1 MTFLLQTAKRL
12 RLAAIALAALAACS
26 AAGLE
31 AFDRLYDSSLPF
43 ALRQA
48 RSEAF
53 GERSPLELEAKALL
67 AQVSRD
73 LDLPELLAVRVGLG
87 DGLSERATSA
97 RFNSLN
103 FRIVISERLIE
114 EPAPYRRFVLLHEIG
129 HAVAQITGAQP
140 RWLGARSPQT
150 NEVLSQSLLGS
161 QLFHESYADL
171 FAITWALRQNPADSG
186 AWRQIGMAM
195 GAPPLRPSAAH
206 NTFISERL
214 LKPRLESLRQSRPAE
229 LLQGVQ
235 DIASE
240 GAAITIAHFEA
251 EREAVCFMGPRALAK
266 YARNTGYASAHLPW
280 ENAQTFPLSPGEPYA
295 EAIEELASLRSRA
308 PFANPWRQAIWRS
321 RDAIAEALAA
331 GAQDGLS
338 PQAVGEL
345 AKARLFASHRDALSV
360 ETFAASHA
368 AAQLARAQ
376 SQPPWI
382 ERLYERALEAA
393 DSAFPAPSPSC
404 PKL

>member
-1 MTFLLQTAKRL
+1 MTFLKTTAKRL
-12 RLAAIALAALAACS
+12 KIASILLAAGLLYS

-48 RSEAF
+48 QSEAL
-53 GERSPLELEAKALL
+53 GERSPIELEAKALL
-67 AQVSRD
+67 AEVSSD
-73 LDLPELLAVRVGLG
+73 LGLPELMAVRVGLG
-87 DGLSERATSA
+87 DGLAARATSA

-103 FRIVISERLIE
+103 FRIVISHTLAD
-114 EPAPYRRFVLLHEIG
+114 EPASYRRFVLLHEIG

-140 RWLGARSPQT
+140 RWRGARSEQT

-171 FAITWALRQNPADSG
+171 FAITWALRKSPADSG
-186 AWRQIGMAM
+186 AWRQIAMAM

-214 LKPRLESLRQSRPAE
+214 LKPHLERLRLSEPDAM
-229 LLQGVQ
+229 LQGVQ

-280 ENAQTFPLSPGEPYA
+280 ENAQTFPISADEPYA
-295 EAIEELASLRSRA
+295 EAIAELSSLRSRA

-321 RDAIAEALAA
+321 REAIAEALAA
-331 GAQDGLS
+331 GAESGLS
-338 PQAVGEL
+338 PEAVGEL
-345 AKARLFASHRDALSV
+345 ARARLFASHRDALSV
-360 ETFAASHA
+360 ESFAASHA
-368 AAQLARAQ
+368 AQQLAQAQ
-376 SQPPWI
+376 SQSPWI
-382 ERLYERALEAA
+382 ERLYERALETA
-393 DSAFPAPSPSC
+393 DAAFPAPSPAC